1 VPVILQRLRGSRAR
15 WALAALCGGLVSV
28 TSVITMLV
36 IVGFDI
42 GQAVQLGVVLGWGVA
57 PLSGLAAMYCA
68 SEVFD
73 SYRPGRAAVAAALA
87 GVLCA
92 CLGTLG
98 GLLVLA
104 GLANSIVV
112 SVGR

>member
-1 VPVILQRLRGSRAR
+1 MPVILEGLRGSRAR
-15 WALAALCGGLVSV
+15 WALAALCAGLVSV
-28 TSVITMLV
+28 TSVITILV

-42 GQAVQLGVVLGWGVA
+42 GQAVQLLMVLGWGVA

-68 SEVFD
+68 SEVFH
-73 SYRPGRAAVAAALA
+73 SYHPGRAAVAAALA
-87 GVLCA
+87 GVLCG

-98 GLLVLA
+98 GPLVLA
-104 GLANSIVV
+104 GLANSILV